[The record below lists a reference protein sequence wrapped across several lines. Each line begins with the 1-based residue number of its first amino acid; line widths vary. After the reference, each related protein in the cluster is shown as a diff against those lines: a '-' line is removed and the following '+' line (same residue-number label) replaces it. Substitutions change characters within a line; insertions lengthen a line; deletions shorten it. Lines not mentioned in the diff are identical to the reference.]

1 MSSWLHS
8 VFPLQVTG
16 SVGLPVG
23 SNRLMVFP
31 RSAGRV
37 AFLVRRIFVQRGAAR
52 RGGGTSFSP
61 SLGGLIAAR
70 DASVRK
76 RSITICCGRTVNL
89 DLKALANGIPLKGD
103 SAKSATAPA
112 DGVIVTRHPP

>member
-1 MSSWLHS
+1 MSSWLRS

-37 AFLVRRIFVQRGAAR
+37 AFLVRRIFVQRGAVLR
-52 RGGGTSFSP
+52 RNQFFPFPWRLDRG
-61 SLGGLIAAR
+61 A
-70 DASVRK
+70 
-76 RSITICCGRTVNL
+76 GRVG
-89 DLKALANGIPLKGD
+89 A
-103 SAKSATAPA
+103 
-112 DGVIVTRHPP
+112 